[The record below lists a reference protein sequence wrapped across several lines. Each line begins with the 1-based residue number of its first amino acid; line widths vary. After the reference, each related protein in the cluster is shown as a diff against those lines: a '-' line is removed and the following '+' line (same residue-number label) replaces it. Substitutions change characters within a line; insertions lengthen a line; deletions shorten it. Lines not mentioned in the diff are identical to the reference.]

1 MGGVTLLHPA
11 GLLALIAAAP
21 VIAAYLL
28 RSRRERVQVSSLKL
42 WRDVALESRA
52 RRPWQPPPR
61 ELSLLLEL
69 VAVVATALALARPAR
84 LSTDASPARVAL
96 VVDTSASMAA
106 LDGDATR
113 WRLALD
119 AARSLLRSL
128 PPDAEVM
135 LVSADRSPSVRSPFT
150 ADRRALSRSLDALRP
165 TSSEGDLASA
175 VRFAADRLRP
185 LPGPRRLVVVT
196 DGSLARGGV
205 PSDDT
210 LPIELT
216 RVGHGVGN
224 LALVR
229 LDLRAS
235 HDPGGRPVARV
246 HCLAAS
252 FDEHPVEATL
262 SLRDA
267 ATDALL
273 GEARAAVLPGA
284 RVPMAVD
291 LAMTPDDA
299 GRAVRITLSPDDAL
313 SADNVAFARI
323 PPPPSI
329 PVVLVAREPDPWI
342 ARALGAD
349 PSARLTVAGN
359 TIPDELPEDALLVL
373 QETCPAELPHRE
385 TLVLAPP
392 AGPCAGLTV
401 LAEVDD
407 PSITSFATTDPRWRF
422 LTMDGVHLSSA
433 HPLALSARATA
444 LVRAGSLVLAADAG
458 LADRTVTV
466 VGIDPLRSDWP
477 LKASFVVFLRNVVEL
492 ARAHRATATAPRF
505 RTGDTARVE
514 LPHGASP
521 TAVLGP
527 DGPVAFTALPGAA
540 VLGDTSL
547 AGFYRVLSRRGETL
561 VPINL
566 LSESESD
573 LRERPLEL
581 RPPSA
586 RDAAPL
592 PEPVELTRYLALL
605 AALAWIADRLT
616 LTTPRK
622 PTRPS

>member
-11 GLLALIAAAP
+11 GLLALLAAAP

-28 RSRRERVQVSSLKL
+28 RSRRVRVRVSSLKL
-42 WRDVALESRA
+42 WRDVARESRA

-69 VAVVATALALARPAR
+69 VAVAATALALARPAL
-84 LSTDASPARVAL
+84 LSTGASPARVAL

-106 LDGDATR
+106 LDGDTTR

-119 AARSLLRSL
+119 AARALLRSL
-128 PPDAEVM
+128 PDDAEVM
-135 LVSADRSPSVRSPFT
+135 LLSADRSPSVRSPFT
-150 ADRRALSRSLDALRP
+150 ADRRALARSLEALRP
-165 TSSEGDLASA
+165 TASEGDLASA

-185 LPGPRRLVVVT
+185 LPGPRRLLVVT
-196 DGSLARGGV
+196 DGSLARGGA

-216 RVGHGVGN
+216 RVGHAAAN

-229 LDLRAS
+229 LDLRATL
-235 HDPGGRPVARV
+235 DPGGRPVARV
-246 HCLAAS
+246 HCLVAS
-252 FDEHPVEATL
+252 FDERPVEATL

-273 GEARAAVLPGA
+273 GEARASVLPGA
-284 RVPMAVD
+284 RAPMAVD
-291 LAMTPDDA
+291 LALAPGDA

-329 PVVLVAREPDPWI
+329 PVVLVSREPDPWI

-349 PSARLTVAGN
+349 PSARLTLAGN
-359 TIPDELPEDALLVL
+359 TIPDELPDDALLVL
-373 QETCPAELPHRE
+373 QGTCPAELPPRE
-385 TLVLAPP
+385 TLLLAPP

-401 LAEVDD
+401 LPEVDA

-433 HPLALSARATA
+433 RPLALSSRATA

-458 LADRTVTV
+458 LPDRTVTV

-492 ARAHRATATAPRF
+492 ARAHRAAATAPRF

-514 LPHGASP
+514 LPTGATP

-547 AGFYRVLSRRGETL
+547 AGFYRVLSPRGETI

-573 LRERPLEL
+573 LRQRPIDLV
-581 RPPSA
+581 PPSA

-592 PEPVELTRYLALL
+592 PEPVELTRAFALL
-605 AALAWIADRLT
+605 AALAWIADRLA

-622 PTRPS
+622 PSRPS